1 MPVRAEHVGAH
12 GGRWAKLGKPASK
25 MAHTYQIHVQY
36 SAFSEK
42 TYDNSTKYWPT
53 VLGIFQT
60 DQIRPFIDIHL
71 GKQFILA
78 LNLLKVTRVEA
89 IFKISVDFAE
99 KNRKKWRDFVYGLKI
114 ELPNYGN
121 QR

>member
-1 MPVRAEHVGAH
+1 M
-12 GGRWAKLGKPASK
+12 
-25 MAHTYQIHVQY
+25 IIVQNIDLR
-36 SAFSEK
+36 SWNILA
-42 TYDNSTKYWPT
+42 
-53 VLGIFQT
+53 

-89 IFKISVDFAE
+89 VVEISVDF
-99 KNRKKWRDFVYGLKI
+99 RKIVKKFDEISSVDFKI
-114 ELPNYGN
+114 ELPNYGD

>member
-1 MPVRAEHVGAH
+1 MPGRGEHVGAH
-12 GGRWAKLGKPASK
+12 GELWAKFGKPATK
-25 MAHTYQIHVQY
+25 MALTYRLQIQY
-36 SAFSEK
+36 SAFSEI

-53 VLGIFQT
+53 VLGIFLA

-89 IFKISVDFAE
+89 VVKIPVDF
-99 KNRKKWRDFVYGLKI
+99 
-114 ELPNYGN
+114 
-121 QR
+121 